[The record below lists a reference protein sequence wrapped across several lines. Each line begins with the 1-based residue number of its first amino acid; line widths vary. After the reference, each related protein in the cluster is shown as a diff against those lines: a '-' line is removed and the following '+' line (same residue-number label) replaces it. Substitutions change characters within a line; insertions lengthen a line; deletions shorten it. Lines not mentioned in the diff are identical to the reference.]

1 MKMNQE
7 ELRGRVKT
15 CVDFLTRALD
25 RNNLDDVNRRENKDD
40 NNVLENIVSQM
51 SMYLSEFNFYPS
63 DFYGHCCQVAFF
75 TSLSGQRWNL
85 KNKERISFDLMFK
98 SLIRHCQGSCAGTTT
113 YAVLIVDNWDDDI
126 AKFWEP
132 NIQQLKN
139 KGVII
144 EVRMMIGGRPSV
156 YEL

>member
-7 ELRGRVKT
+7 ELKGRVNT
-15 CVDFLTRALD
+15 CVNFLTRALD
-25 RNNLDDVNRRENKDD
+25 KNNLENENLKFQDDFND
-40 NNVLENIVSQM
+40 LSSIIMQM
-51 SMYLSEFNFYPS
+51 SMYLAEFNFYPS
-63 DFYGHCCQVAFF
+63 GFHTHCCQVSFF

-85 KNKERISFDLMFK
+85 KDSERISFDQMFK
-98 SLIRHCQGSCAGTTT
+98 YFIRHCQGSCSGTTT
-113 YAVLIVDNWDDDI
+113 YAVLLVDNWDDDI

-132 NIQQLKN
+132 NIQQLKY

-144 EVRMMIGGRPSV
+144 EVRMMIGGKPSV

>member
-1 MKMNQE
+1 MNQE
-7 ELRGRVKT
+7 ELRGRVKI

-25 RNNLDDVNRRENKDD
+25 KNISENLNQETKEDKKGLSTIIME
-40 NNVLENIVSQM
+40 M
-51 SMYLSEFNFYPS
+51 GMYLTDFNFYPS
-63 DFYGHCCQVAFF
+63 DIKGPCRQVAFF
-75 TSLSGQRWNL
+75 TSLSGHRWNL
-85 KNKERISFDLMFK
+85 KEKERISFDKMFK
-98 SLIRHCQGSCAGTTT
+98 YLIRHCQGSCSGTTN

-132 NIQQLKN
+132 NIQQLKH

-144 EVRMMIGGRPSV
+144 EVRMMIGGRPSI

>member
-7 ELRGRVKT
+7 ELKGRVNT

-25 RNNLDDVNRRENKDD
+25 KNNLSTENRKFQDDFKG
-40 NNVLENIVSQM
+40 LSNIVMQM
-51 SMYLSEFNFYPS
+51 SMYLAEFNFYPS
-63 DFYGHCCQVAFF
+63 GFHTHCCQVAFF
-75 TSLSGQRWNL
+75 TSLSGKRWNL
-85 KNKERISFDLMFK
+85 KDSERIGFDQMFNY
-98 SLIRHCQGSCAGTTT
+98 LIRHCQGSCPGVTN
-113 YAVLIVDNWDDDI
+113 YAVLLVDNWDDDI

-139 KGVII
+139 KGVVI
-144 EVRMMIGGRPSV
+144 EIRMMIGGSPSV

>member
-1 MKMNQE
+1 MYQE
-7 ELRGRVKT
+7 ELSNRVKT

-25 RNNLDDVNRRENKDD
+25 KNNLEN
-40 NNVLENIVSQM
+40 ENQKFQGDFNGLNSIVMQM

-63 DFYGHCCQVAFF
+63 DFYGHCCQVSFF

-85 KNKERISFDLMFK
+85 SDSERISFDQMFK
-98 SLIRHCQGSCAGTTT
+98 YLIKHCQGSCSGITT
-113 YAVLIVDNWDDDI
+113 YAVLLVDNWDDDI

-132 NIQQLKN
+132 NIEQLKR
-139 KGVII
+139 KGVKI
-144 EVRMMIGGRPSV
+144 EVQMMIGSRPNV